1 MAEIARRIH
10 HALGSYFGP
19 ENFPLIK
26 IYLHCVERKKTIF
39 QQKVVGSLACISF
52 KKKVAVFSLIQ
63 VNFLKQNL
71 EYMDIR
77 IDH

>member
-10 HALGSYFGP
+10 HASGSYFGP

-26 IYLHCVERKKTIF
+26 IYLHCVERKKIF

-52 KKKVAVFSLIQ
+52 KEKGGNSIEFFKAKS
-63 VNFLKQNL
+63 
-71 EYMDIR
+71 
-77 IDH
+77 

>member
-1 MAEIARRIH
+1 MINIMAEIARRIH
-10 HALGSYFGP
+10 HASGSYFGP

-52 KKKVAVFSLIQ
+52 KEKGGCVFLNSSE
-63 VNFLKQNL
+63 FFKAKS
-71 EYMDIR
+71 
-77 IDH
+77 